1 MPESFT
7 NALRRSV
14 GVVTTSSSGSIGAN
28 ATTITGISTA
38 GVAVGY
44 LVGNGNFIGGAKVSA
59 VGVGQVTVDRTSTN
73 TSSTSTQ
80 SVSFVGLTTIYASTG
95 QKSILIGGTLAN
107 NTTNQV
113 SVTVQ
118 VSSGSTSL
126 STSYNLLYN
135 IPVPAGSSV
144 VISDAGKTLLNA
156 SDEIRVG
163 SSVANSLD
171 VTLAILQG
179 VA

>member
-1 MPESFT
+1 MAEVFT
-7 NALRRSV
+7 NALKRSV

-38 GVAVGY
+38 AVAVGY
-44 LVGNGNFIGGAKVSA
+44 LVDNGNFIGGSKVSVIGA
-59 VGVGQVTVDRTSTN
+59 GQVTVDSTSTN
-73 TSSTSTQ
+73 TSSTTTQ

-113 SVTVQ
+113 SATVQ
-118 VSSGSTSL
+118 VSSGSTS
-126 STSYNLLYN
+126 YNLLYKV
-135 IPVPAGSSV
+135 PVPAGSSV

>member
-1 MPESFT
+1 MAEVFT
-7 NALRRSV
+7 NALKRSV
-14 GVVTTSSSGSIGAN
+14 GVVTTSSSGSIGI
-28 ATTITGISTA
+28 TSTIITGISTA
-38 GVAVGY
+38 AVAVGY
-44 LVGNGNFIGGAKVSA
+44 LVDNGNFIGGSKVSVIGA
-59 VGVGQVTVDRTSTN
+59 GQVTVDSTSTN
-73 TSSTSTQ
+73 TSSTTTQ
-80 SVSFVGLTTIYASTG
+80 TVNFVGLTTIYASTG

-113 SVTVQ
+113 SATVQ
-118 VSSGSTSL
+118 VSSGSTS
-126 STSYNLLYN
+126 YNLLYKV
-135 IPVPAGSSV
+135 PVPAGSSV

>member
-1 MPESFT
+1 MAEVFT

-14 GVVTTSSSGSIGAN
+14 GVVTTSSSGSIGI
-28 ATTITGISTA
+28 TSTIITGISTA
-38 GVAVGY
+38 AVAVGY
-44 LVGNGNFIGGAKVSA
+44 LVDNGNFIGGAKVSA
-59 VGVGQVTVDRTSTN
+59 IGAGQVTVDSTSTN
-73 TSSTSTQ
+73 TSSTTTQ
-80 SVSFVGLTTIYASTG
+80 SVNFVGLTTIYASTG

-113 SVTVQ
+113 SATVQ
-118 VSSGSTSL
+118 VSSGSTS
-126 STSYNLLYN
+126 YNLLYKV
-135 IPVPAGSSV
+135 PVPAGSSV

>member
-1 MPESFT
+1 MAESFT
-7 NALRRSV
+7 NALKRSV
-14 GVVTTSSSGSIGAN
+14 GVVTTSSAGSIGI
-28 ATTITGISTA
+28 TSTIITGISTA

-44 LVGNGNFIGGAKVSA
+44 LVDNGNFNGGSKVS
-59 VGVGQVTVDRTSTN
+59 VIGPGRVTVDSTSTN
-73 TSSTSTQ
+73 TTATSTQ
-80 SVSFVGLTTIYASTG
+80 TVNFVGLTTIYASTG

-113 SVTVQ
+113 SATVQ
-118 VSSGSTSL
+118 VSSGSTS
-126 STSYNLLYN
+126 YNLLYKV
-135 IPVPAGSSV
+135 PVPAGSSV

>member
-1 MPESFT
+1 MAEVFT
-7 NALRRSV
+7 NALKKAV
-14 GVVTTSSSGSIGAN
+14 GVVTTSSSGSIGI
-28 ATTITGISTA
+28 TSTIITGISTA
-38 GVAVGY
+38 AVAVGY
-44 LVGNGNFIGGAKVSA
+44 LVDNGNFIGGSKVSVIGA
-59 VGVGQVTVDRTSTN
+59 GQVTVDSTSTN
-73 TSSTSTQ
+73 TSATTTQ
-80 SVSFVGLTTIYASTG
+80 SVSFVGLTTAYASTG

-113 SVTVQ
+113 SATVQ
-118 VSSGSTSL
+118 VSSGSTS
-126 STSYNLLYN
+126 YNLLYKV
-135 IPVPAGSSV
+135 PVPAGSSV
-144 VISDAGKTLLNA
+144 VISDAGKTLLNS

>member
-1 MPESFT
+1 MAESFT
-7 NALRRSV
+7 NALKKAV
-14 GVVTTSSSGSIGAN
+14 GVVTTSSSGSIGI
-28 ATTITGISTA
+28 TSTIITGISTA

-44 LVGNGNFIGGAKVSA
+44 LVDNGNFIGGSKVSVIGA
-59 VGVGQVTVDRTSTN
+59 GQVTVDSTSTN

-80 SVSFVGLTTIYASTG
+80 TVNFVGLTTVYTSTG
-95 QKSILIGGTLAN
+95 LKSILIGGTLAN
-107 NTTNQV
+107 NTSNQV
-113 SVTVQ
+113 SATVQ
-118 VSSGSTSL
+118 VSSGSTS
-126 STSYNLLYN
+126 YNLLYKV
-135 IPVPAGSSV
+135 PVPAGSSV